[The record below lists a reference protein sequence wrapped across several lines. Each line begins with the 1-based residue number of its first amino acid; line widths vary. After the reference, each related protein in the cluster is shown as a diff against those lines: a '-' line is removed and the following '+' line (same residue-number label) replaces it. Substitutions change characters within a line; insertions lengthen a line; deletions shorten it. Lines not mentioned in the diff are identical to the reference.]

1 MLFANGAVA
10 LYINANYECAWES
23 LRPVPKV
30 HIDFGNGH
38 TLDRTL
44 NGNIAFW
51 FVSPKGE
58 AFDLVPGLVDAPT
71 FLSRCREA
79 TALGA
84 QLGAAIE
91 PATRRQLVAQVH
103 LRRIAMN
110 PAAPSSTV
118 PDRSKVRVEHGIKD
132 ALGVAG
138 IAQQDPDFSQPAG
151 FNPADISKVAVEM
164 PLKSS
169 LLAALPQ
176 ASLPDASALPVD
188 TAFNQ
193 RIRFPKAD
201 RLLAQ
206 SPLAKPAD
214 LTQRVYLD
222 ILGVDLADPYLGL
235 APYLLGGEPGRDGH

>member
-10 LYINANYECAWES
+10 LYLNANYECAWDS
-23 LRPVPKV
+23 LRPVPQV

-51 FVSPKGE
+51 FVTAQGE

-71 FLSRCREA
+71 FMLRCREA
-79 TALGA
+79 TAL
-84 QLGAAIE
+84 AAEFRVTNDPTI
-91 PATRRQLVAQVH
+91 RRQLVAQTH
-103 LRRIAMN
+103 LRRLAPRIGSAPAIA
-110 PAAPSSTV
+110 
-118 PDRSKVRVEHGIKD
+118 PDISKVRLERPIKA
-132 ALGVAG
+132 ALGVAHVAG
-138 IAQQDPDFSQPAG
+138 QESAFSTGVP
-151 FNPADISKVAVEM
+151 FDPADVTKLAVEM

-169 LLAALPQ
+169 LHTGLPQ
-176 ASLPDASALPVD
+176 IPIPDASALPAD

-193 RIRFPKAD
+193 RVRFPQAD

-214 LTQRVYLD
+214 LTQRVYLE